1 MRVMG
6 TMGVLEV
13 LGMIV
18 FMVSYPIGLIAP
30 IGLIGPYPQPH
41 RPSAISGQQSVI
53 SD

>member
-1 MRVMG
+1 MG

-18 FMVSYPIGLIAP
+18 FMVGYPIGLIAP

-41 RPSAISGQQSVI
+41 RPSAISGQQSAV
-53 SD
+53 SGQ